1 MLLLA
6 AGIVIAVMAFEDKL
20 IYFPEKYPNGF
31 WGVEHIP
38 SRSGSIVPKIEDCF
52 FETSDGLK
60 LHGWFCTPYKKTDA
74 ELTPIPA
81 DMALLWF
88 HGNAGNITYR
98 YDMIREMMELPV
110 VVFII
115 DYRGYGHSSGGPP
128 RAKLVCE
135 DGERAWNYL
144 VAERNIPPAHIAIYG
159 HSMGG
164 AVAIDLASKHPDAGA
179 LITEGTLTSIIDRA
193 HGTWAAYLP
202 LRLIL
207 TERFDSLSKIGS
219 IRVPKLILHGDSDTM
234 VPPIMARQL
243 YDAAPE
249 PKQIALIP
257 AGGHNDSAV
266 ANAAAYFGALNAFL
280 AQYGLKPGGNA
291 ARKCSIFSAGL
302 HRVQHPPRPT
312 SLGAAIFPPHEN
324 REQEHHDQVRSNQ

>member
-1 MLLLA
+1 MCYLLLA
-6 AGIVIAVMAFEDKL
+6 LGIWYAQTKILFHPSNLVDATPANSGLKFEEVTLPLKGDKL
-20 IYFPEKYPNGF
+20 SG
-31 WGVEHIP
+31 WWIP
-38 SRSGSIVPKIEDCF
+38 SDQPGAR
-52 FETSDGLK
+52 T
-60 LHGWFCTPYKKTDA
+60 
-74 ELTPIPA
+74 
-81 DMALLWF
+81 LLYL
-88 HGNAGNITYR
+88 HGNAGNVAVNLDQVLVLRSAGLNI
-98 YDMIREMMELPV
+98 
-110 VVFII
+110 FII

-164 AVAIDLASKHPDAGA
+164 SVGIDLASRHPDAGA

-193 HGTWAAYLP
+193 RGTWAEYFP

-219 IRVPKLILHGDSDTM
+219 IRVPKLILHGDADTM

-243 YDAAPE
+243 FDAAPE

-257 AGGHNDSAV
+257 GGGHGDSAAV
-266 ANAAAYFGALNAFL
+266 NPTVYFAALNAFL
-280 AQYGLKPGGNA
+280 ARYDLKPKGGA
-291 ARKCSIFSAGL
+291 
-302 HRVQHPPRPT
+302 
-312 SLGAAIFPPHEN
+312 HEN
-324 REQEHHDQVRSNQ
+324 SGSR